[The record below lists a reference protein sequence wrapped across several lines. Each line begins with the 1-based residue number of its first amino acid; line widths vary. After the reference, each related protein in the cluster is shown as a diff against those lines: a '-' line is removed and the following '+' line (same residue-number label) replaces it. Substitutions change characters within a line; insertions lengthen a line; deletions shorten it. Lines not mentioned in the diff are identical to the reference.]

1 MNDAA
6 SWKTWRI
13 ATNDCDCCS
22 LGVVRARTG
31 NNLVNDNNDDDVYWQ
46 QRSRFGIPAFTKVG
60 NNGEAEKDNTNREYC

>member
-13 ATNDCDCCS
+13 ATKDCDCCS

-31 NNLVNDNNDDDVYWQ
+31 NNLVDDNKDDVYWQ
-46 QRSRFGIPAFTKVG
+46 QRSRFGIPTFTKV
-60 NNGEAEKDNTNREYC
+60 GEAEKDNTNRECC